1 MHQLRSDLLR
11 KFARSLRSI
20 AVVARCWQPV
30 LALLDEGRRE
40 HIQADAILG
49 PYDPSWGQFGS
60 VSCRFGW
67 VVQLLLVHAGRKGV
81 DKPCWLSLQHFQ
93 SHGPQPTGEQ
103 SCLREPADWGVNH
116 SPLRTHT
123 HTCISTLL
131 LTDLRPQDHFH
142 CLHQR
147 LRKGQTVDICP
158 PAASFKTLRRCNDP
172 VLQKQQA
179 ASEDIEYN

>member
-123 HTCISTLL
+123 HMHQHAPSHRFETSGSLSMPASALAKRANSGHLPSSCFI
-131 LTDLRPQDHFH
+131 QD
-142 CLHQR
+142 
-147 LRKGQTVDICP
+147 T
-158 PAASFKTLRRCNDP
+158 
-172 VLQKQQA
+172 
-179 ASEDIEYN
+179 